1 MQSSSSSRRT
11 VTLVLVFGAMALG
24 MMLAGGTTLVPS
36 SIAAAPEPAPAAVV
50 TVTPPAGESRGLPSF
65 ADLVEAV
72 SPAVVSIQAT
82 TIERRSSQR
91 VDPFEFFFNPR
102 RGPRRDEP
110 EERRSDSAGS
120 GFVISPDGL
129 IITNHHV
136 IEGASDLR
144 VNLGDRQYP
153 AEVKGDDPATDLA
166 LLKIEPE
173 EELTYL
179 ALADS
184 DAMRVGDWVMVIGSP
199 LRLENSVSVG
209 VVSAKG
215 RSINITADRS
225 LENFIQTDA
234 AINFGNSG
242 GPMVNL
248 QGQVVGIATAIN
260 FGAENIAFAVPV
272 NILKT
277 ILPQLREDGSVR
289 RGYLG
294 VEIGDLD
301 HETAEAF
308 GLDSTDGALVSRVI
322 SGGPS
327 DEAGLRHGDIIL
339 QVDDLEVRNN
349 RDLIDYVSARTPGT
363 TVELRIYRGG
373 KYLEKSLTL
382 AERPLAGTPVPIES
396 DEEEGSIEWLGLD
409 YQDISSSIRSSHG
422 LPDEVEGVLVS
433 AVAPTSPLVDR
444 GVRAGD
450 IISEVNGSPVADA
463 DEFEDRVEEVES
475 GSFLRLYVV
484 RFDPR
489 SGDQG
494 AFFAIIRVP

>member
-1 MQSSSSSRRT
+1 MQSSSSRRT
-11 VTLVLVFGAMALG
+11 VTLVLVFGAMAFG
-24 MMLAGGTTLVPS
+24 MMLAGGTKLTPS
-36 SIAAAPEPAPAAVV
+36 SIAAPQPVPAAVV
-50 TVTPPAGESRGLPSF
+50 AATPSAGEVGLPSF

-91 VDPFEFFFNPR
+91 IDPFEFFFNPR
-102 RGPRRDEP
+102 RGPQRDEP

-120 GFVISPDGL
+120 GFVISADGL
-129 IITNHHV
+129 VVTNHHV
-136 IEGASDLR
+136 IDGASGLT
-144 VNLGDRQYP
+144 VTLNGRQYP

-179 ALADS
+179 GLADS
-184 DAMRVGDWVMVIGSP
+184 DALRVGDWVMVIGSP

-215 RSINITADRS
+215 RSINITPDRS

-242 GPMVNL
+242 GPLVDL
-248 QGQVVGIATAIN
+248 RGQVVGIATAIN

-277 ILPQLREDGSVR
+277 ILPQLRESGSVR

-308 GLDSTDGALVSRVI
+308 GLDSTDGALVSRVVA
-322 SGGPS
+322 GGPS
-327 DEAGLRHGDIIL
+327 AEAGLRHGDIIL
-339 QVDDLEVRNN
+339 QVDDVKVRDN
-349 RDLIDYVSARTPGT
+349 RELIDYVSSQTPGT
-363 TVELRIYRGG
+363 SVELRIYRSGQ
-373 KYLEKSLTL
+373 YLEKSLTL
-382 AERPLAGTPVPIES
+382 AERPPVGTPVPIES

-409 YQDISSSIRSSHG
+409 YQDISPSIRSSHG
-422 LPDEVEGVLVS
+422 LPDEVEGVLVTS
-433 AVAPTSPLVDR
+433 VAPTSPLVDR
-444 GVRAGD
+444 GVRSGD
-450 IISEVNGSPVADA
+450 IIAEVNGSPIADA
-463 DEFEDRVEEVES
+463 GEFEDRVEEVES

-484 RFDPR
+484 RFEPR

-494 AFFAIIRVP
+494 AFFAIVRVP